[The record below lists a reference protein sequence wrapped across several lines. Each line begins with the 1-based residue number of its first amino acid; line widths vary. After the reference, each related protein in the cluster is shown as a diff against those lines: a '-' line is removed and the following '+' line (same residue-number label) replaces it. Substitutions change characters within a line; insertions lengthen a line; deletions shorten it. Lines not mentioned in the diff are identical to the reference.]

1 MPEDAGVEEL
11 IHLYYMLGH
20 EMRLLMERLFVL
32 KSNLSSSVEY
42 DASVIGVIDDCY
54 VVEFASKDF
63 LKSFQQKAHCEELLV
78 TDVDL
83 ASTNQAFKLLFDK
96 IDIIVSLSCLVAC
109 VLCCCS
115 RQLVVLPRTRGSCG
129 IYYFQQ

>member
-1 MPEDAGVEEL
+1 MDNMFGKKFGMPEDAGVEEL
-11 IHLYYMLGH
+11 IHLCYMLGH

-63 LKSFQQKAHCEELLV
+63 LKSF
-78 TDVDL
+78 
-83 ASTNQAFKLLFDK
+83 
-96 IDIIVSLSCLVAC
+96 
-109 VLCCCS
+109 
-115 RQLVVLPRTRGSCG
+115 
-129 IYYFQQ
+129 